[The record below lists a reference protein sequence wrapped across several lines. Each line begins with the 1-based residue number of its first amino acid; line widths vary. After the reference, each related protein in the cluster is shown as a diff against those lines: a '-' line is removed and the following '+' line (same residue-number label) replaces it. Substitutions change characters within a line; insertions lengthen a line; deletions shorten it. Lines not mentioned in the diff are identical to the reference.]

1 MTGPLWIKR
10 EAAMQHDEL
19 ARITAAVVFV
29 LLLALILSRRKRH
42 R

>member
-1 MTGPLWIKR
+1 MPHG
-10 EAAMQHDEL
+10 EL

-29 LLLALILSRRKRH
+29 LLLALILSRRKRQ